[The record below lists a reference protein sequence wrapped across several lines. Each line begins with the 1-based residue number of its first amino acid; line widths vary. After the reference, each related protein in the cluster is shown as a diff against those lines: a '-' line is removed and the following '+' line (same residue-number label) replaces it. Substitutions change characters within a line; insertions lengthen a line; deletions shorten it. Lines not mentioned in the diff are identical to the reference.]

1 MTGQTVAPRVATA
14 VGESLPERIWYGD
27 GLGARAARAA
37 LVPGSLV
44 FGAAVAARG
53 LLYDRGWLPSARVE
67 APVVSVG
74 GLRVGGAGK
83 TPMVL
88 WLAKRLRRQGLRV
101 CLVTRGYGRRTST
114 STPFLLGWDPHST
127 ALAESV
133 VAMAGRAGDEATLL
147 LLRSGCRVVV
157 GSDRVAACRT
167 AFREMAAAGGAP
179 DLFLLDDGFQHRA
192 LDRVFDIV
200 MVDGCESSQR
210 LLPAGPLRESVAA
223 LERAHAV
230 VAVVAP
236 SANIEQGID
245 LLSTPRWQ
253 FRAEVLAEGLVS
265 LPTDTQVEALAAL
278 RGARVVA
285 VAGIARP
292 RRFLDEMARA
302 GANIVGV
309 CVRPDHHWYGPSDVA
324 EIRALA
330 AAADFVVTTEKD
342 LVKLA
347 TTELGA
353 PLRGLRIE
361 MDVRD
366 AEVLLAPI
374 LALRSFD
381 H

>member
-1 MTGQTVAPRVATA
+1 MTGRSVASRGATSA
-14 VGESLPERIWYGD
+14 GESLPERVWYGD
-27 GLGARAARAA
+27 GPGSRAARTA
-37 LVPGSLV
+37 LAPGSWM
-44 FGAAVAARG
+44 FGAAVAVRA
-53 LLYDRGWLPSARVE
+53 LFYDRSWLPCESAE

-88 WLAKRLRRQGLRV
+88 WLAKRLRSEGLRV

-114 STPFLLGWDPHST
+114 STPFFLGLDRQAT
-127 ALAESV
+127 ACAESM
-133 VAMAGRAGDEATLL
+133 VAMAGRAGDEAALL
-147 LLRSGCRVVV
+147 LLRSGCPVVV

-167 AFREMAAAGGAP
+167 AFREMTAVGGTP

-192 LDRVFDIV
+192 LDRALDIV
-200 MVDGCESSQR
+200 MVDGHESSQR

-223 LERAHAV
+223 LARAQAV
-230 VAVVAP
+230 VAVVPSSAAFEHGHDPLSAP
-236 SANIEQGID
+236 
-245 LLSTPRWQ
+245 RRH
-253 FRAEVLAEGLVS
+253 FRAEVRAEGLVS
-265 LPTDTQVEALAAL
+265 LPTDAEVESLVSL

-292 RRFLDEMARA
+292 QRFLGELARA
-302 GANIVGV
+302 GAKIVGL
-309 CVRPDHHWYGPSDVA
+309 CVRPDHYWYGPSDVA

-330 AAADFVVTTEKD
+330 AGADLVVTTEKD

-366 AEVLLAPI
+366 AEALLAPI

-381 H
+381 R